1 MLLSI
6 IIVNYNQEKYL
17 YECVSSIKKYLSC
30 EYEIIVVNNSD
41 ESCKITGINLIKS
54 ENKGYSFANNIGV
67 NSASGEYLLFLN
79 PDTLFTKD
87 ISGVLFTQIK
97 DMTFGCIGLGL
108 CNTDKSYQLSF
119 GVDNTFRGEIA
130 NKKQELAVKYKS
142 AEVIEKLNIDY
153 NTIKTVDWVSGAAM
167 LTRKEDFIRIGKFDE
182 RYFLYYED
190 TDLCLRFKL
199 AGYNNYYLPHTEI
212 IHLKGEN
219 TQENFYSETYYY
231 AKESQLIY
239 YKIHNGYF
247 QYIILRLYLFS
258 RFLLKYLFKPDNAIF
273 KIIKLVLKGVKV

>member
-54 ENKGYSFANNIGV
+54 ENKGYSFANNKGV
-67 NSASGEYLLFLN
+67 DLATGDYLLFLN
-79 PDTLFTKD
+79 PDTVITKD
-87 ISGVLFTQIK
+87 FSEMLFSQIK
-97 DMTFGCIGLGL
+97 DLKFGCVGLGL
-108 CNTDKSYQLSF
+108 CNPDKSFQLSF
-119 GVDNTFRGEIA
+119 GVDNTFLGEIA
-130 NKKQELAVKYKS
+130 NKKQELAVKNKS
-142 AEVIEKLNIDY
+142 AEVIENI
-153 NTIKTVDWVSGAAM
+153 IKDFSSLKIVDWVSGAAM
-167 LTRKEDFIRIGKFDE
+167 LARKEDFLRIGKFDE

-190 TDLCLRFKL
+190 ADLCVRFKSE
-199 AGYNNYYLPHTEI
+199 GYKNYYLPHTEI

-219 TQENFYSETYYY
+219 TQENFYSDTYYF

-247 QYIILRLYLFS
+247 QYIILRFYLFS
-258 RFLLKYLFKPDNAIF
+258 RFLLKYLFKPDKVIF
-273 KIIKLVLKGVKV
+273 RIIKLIIKGVKV

>member
-6 IIVNYNQEKYL
+6 IIVNYNQERYIS
-17 YECVSSIKKYLSC
+17 ECVSSVKKYLYC

-41 ESCKITGINLIKS
+41 EDINIEGINLIKS
-54 ENKGYSFANNIGV
+54 ENKGYSFANNNGV
-67 NSASGEYLLFLN
+67 KSAKGEYLLFLN
-79 PDTLFTKD
+79 PDTVLTKD
-87 ISGVLFTQIK
+87 YSVNLFDAIK
-97 DMTFGCIGLGL
+97 DLKFGCVGLGL
-108 CNTDKSYQLSF
+108 CYPDKSFQLSF

-130 NKKQELAVKYKS
+130 NKKQELAVKNKS
-142 AEVIEKLNIDY
+142 AEVIEKI
-153 NTIKTVDWVSGAAM
+153 NTDFNTLKIVDWVSGAAM

-190 TDLCLRFKL
+190 ADLCLRFKL

-219 TQENFYSETYYY
+219 TKENFYSDTYYY

-247 QYIILRLYLFS
+247 QYSMLRFYLFS
-258 RFLLKYLFKPDNAIF
+258 RFLLKYLFKPDKVIF
-273 KIIKLVLKGVKV
+273 RIIKLVLKGVKV